1 MAECHRCG
9 CLERLPAASVLGR
22 GEHVALLCT
31 GRWPHSHGVF
41 GSEHRLPELP
51 SPRAAARQP
60 LGGSGSGSGG
70 DALGTSRPT
79 GSICPSDAAIAL
91 RTGAGTRIRPTAFGS
106 RAAGS
111 SRRTAEILLICP
123 EKAAPEQD
131 GERHRQRLGTAQH
144 ELQKGSA
151 GDNCLRAAAPL
162 HRSTR
167 DTVGHGR
174 LQGTN

>member
-1 MAECHRCG
+1 MAARRDCPPPP
-9 CLERLPAASVLGR
+9 CLGEQ
-22 GEHVALLCT
+22 EHVALLCA

-41 GSEHRLPELP
+41 RSEHRLPELP

-70 DALGTSRPT
+70 DAPGTSRPT

-91 RTGAGTRIRPTAFGS
+91 RMGAGTRIRPTAFGS

-111 SRRTAEILLICP
+111 SRQTAEILLICS

-151 GDNCLRAAAPL
+151 GDNCLSAAAPV
-162 HRSTR
+162 HRGSQDR
-167 DTVGHGR
+167 VGHGH